1 MISKNTMDKESLS
14 IWLGKCDVGDIP
26 SDKEIDIIQPGS
38 SAQDLIFGCTQ
49 QHIKGWKWSKQ
60 EKKNWRTDEIENP
73 EVIVDYNNQ
82 INAVTK
88 LT

>member
-1 MISKNTMDKESLS
+1 MLVIFLLIKKLILFSLALLLKISFLDALNST
-14 IWLGKCDVGDIP
+14 
-26 SDKEIDIIQPGS
+26 
-38 SAQDLIFGCTQ
+38 
-49 QHIKGWKWSKQ
+49 SKD
-60 EKKNWRTDEIENP
+60 ENGPNRKKKNWRTDEIENP